1 MQIARKSRLLFLP
14 EKREKRLEEW
24 ALRAY
29 TINRKQLLEGNNM
42 DHFFNEEDLALL
54 NEGLKEM
61 QESEI
66 KTEETDPEMDAA
78 ARRYKEIIKKHK
90 GDQ

>member
-1 MQIARKSRLLFLP
+1 
-14 EKREKRLEEW
+14 
-24 ALRAY
+24 
-29 TINRKQLLEGNNM
+29 M